1 MEESHP
7 NNKNGWLSFKKKVMG
22 FMSSGTSKTFTNSS
36 SSATPKKVKKSI
48 TSTNSPSEHQM
59 FMKEQK
65 EQETQLISDIKE
77 VFETL
82 QIITGKPSVPLW
94 KVAQEMRLSQVILYK
109 IVTQFL
115 KDHFDAGVL
124 VEKKE
129 KRYRN
134 DSFTENLTGKAY
146 TTEEVEKNL
155 GFHIHAVYLNPKPCS
170 KE

>member
-1 MEESHP
+1 
-7 NNKNGWLSFKKKVMG
+7 
-22 FMSSGTSKTFTNSS
+22 
-36 SSATPKKVKKSI
+36 
-48 TSTNSPSEHQM
+48 
-59 FMKEQK
+59 MKEQK
-65 EQETQLISDIKE
+65 EQETQLIRDIKE

-155 GFHIHAVYLNPKPCS
+155 GFHIHAVYLNPKEV
-170 KE
+170 K